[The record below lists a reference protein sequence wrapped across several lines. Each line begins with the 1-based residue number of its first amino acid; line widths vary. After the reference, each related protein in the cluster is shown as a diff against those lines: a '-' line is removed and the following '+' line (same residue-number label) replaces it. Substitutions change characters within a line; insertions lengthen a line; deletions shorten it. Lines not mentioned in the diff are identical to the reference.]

1 MNMKKKIDRRNF
13 VKITTA
19 AAGGLA
25 LSRLGMAQSYQDED
39 KPLRIGFVG
48 VGDRGS
54 YHLDAA
60 LGIEG
65 VIVPAVCD
73 IKDGPLY
80 RAKR

>member
-1 MNMKKKIDRRNF
+1 MKQKLDRRNF

-25 LSRLGMAQSYQDED
+25 VSHLGVAQSYLNEE
-39 KPLRIGFVG
+39 KPLRISFVG

-65 VIVPAVCD
+65 VIVPAD
-73 IKDGPLY
+73 NRYL
-80 RAKR
+80 